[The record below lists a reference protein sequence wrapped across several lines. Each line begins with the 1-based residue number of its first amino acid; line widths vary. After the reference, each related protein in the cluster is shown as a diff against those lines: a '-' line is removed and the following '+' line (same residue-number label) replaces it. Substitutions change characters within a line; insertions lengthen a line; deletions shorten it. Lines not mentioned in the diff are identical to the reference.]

1 VDDADVPSSIDLRD
15 PHDAQTWAD
24 EAELKRP
31 WRGEIRRA
39 IAGLLR
45 DALPAPLR
53 VLELG
58 AGPGL
63 LAETILAT
71 CRVERYAILDFSPP
85 FLAMC
90 RARLAAYTVELVLGD
105 FTSPT
110 WPALIAP
117 PPFDAVVAMQAV
129 HEVRHKRHVSQL
141 YTQVARVVRPGG
153 MLVVCDHEPFDDS
166 ARNRALLATE
176 AEQHAALHAA
186 GFVQIATHAR
196 VRGMYICFARR
207 DAQMRALP

>member
-1 VDDADVPSSIDLRD
+1 VDDDVASPIDLRD

-24 EAELKRP
+24 EAERKRP
-31 WRGEIRRA
+31 WRGELRRC
-39 IAGLLR
+39 IAELAR
-45 DALPAPLR
+45 DAR
-53 VLELG
+53 HILELG

-63 LAETILAT
+63 LAETILVT
-71 CRVERYAILDFSPP
+71 GRVERYTILDFSPP

-90 RARLAAYTVELVLGD
+90 RARLAAHATVELVLGD

-117 PPFDAVVAMQAV
+117 PFDAVVAMQAV
-129 HEVRHKRHVSQL
+129 HEVRHKRHLPRL
-141 YTQVARVVRPGG
+141 YTQIAGVLRPGG

-166 ARNRALLATE
+166 PRAHALLATE

-186 GFVQIATHAR
+186 GFAPIATQAR
-196 VRGMYICFARR
+196 VRGMYICSGS
-207 DAQMRALP
+207 AQIRSST

>member
-1 VDDADVPSSIDLRD
+1 VDDVASPIDLRD
-15 PHDAQTWAD
+15 PHDAHTWAD
-24 EAELKRP
+24 EAERKRP
-31 WRGEIRRA
+31 WRGELRRC
-39 IAGLLR
+39 IAELVR
-45 DALPAPLR
+45 DAR
-53 VLELG
+53 HILELG

-71 CRVERYAILDFSPP
+71 GRVERYAILDFSPP

-186 GFVQIATHAR
+186 GFAQIATQAR
-196 VRGMYICFARR
+196 VRGMYICSGS
-207 DAQMRALP
+207 AQIRSST